1 MIMANVLTNAVI
13 ETIRLGKPAGEK
25 TFHIALTGTAD
36 YIPHMGVEI
45 FSAFQSN
52 RDLPITY
59 HLFVNQLSARER
71 KNLTAAA
78 EEMGSE
84 IRVHL
89 IDDSCFKTIVLS
101 DGVAAFFYRF
111 LVAPTLTG
119 QTDRVLYLDGDM
131 MVRGSLRYL
140 AELDFQGK
148 AAAVVTDR
156 REEIRRKRVGTSRY
170 FNAGMMLINLPVW
183 EKKGFFDDIVRRA
196 QENTKKVGERIS
208 SHDQD
213 IHNQMLDGETL
224 YIDRKYNYL
233 YNLDRQPL
241 FKRQPENDDYTK
253 QVIIHFAGHAKSWHS
268 WVQEWPAVKEYA
280 KIQQLSPW
288 KEYALIPPKT
298 EKEIHQAARTAR
310 MYSRWSEMLKWY
322 GLYMMK
328 KL

>member
-1 MIMANVLTNAVI
+1 MINVLTHAI
-13 ETIRLGKPAGEK
+13 TDTIQIGNGRDGKA
-25 TFHIALTGTAD
+25 FHIALTGTAD
-36 YIPHMGVEI
+36 YIPHMGVVML
-45 FSAFQSN
+45 SVARSN
-52 RDLPITY
+52 PDLTVTY
-59 HLFVNQLSARER
+59 HLFVNHLSDKEK
-71 KNLTAAA
+71 KNLADAATI
-78 EEMGSE
+78 MKSE
-84 IRVHL
+84 IFVHL

-119 QTDRVLYLDGDM
+119 ETDRVLYLDGDM
-131 MVRGSLRYL
+131 MVRGSLRDL

-196 QENTKKVGERIS
+196 QENTKKVGKRIS

-253 QVIIHFAGHAKSWHS
+253 QVIIHFAGHAKAWHS
-268 WVQEWPAVKEYA
+268 WVQEWPVVQEYA
-280 KIQQLSPW
+280 EIQKVSPW
-288 KEYALIPPKT
+288 GNLPLLLPKG
-298 EKEIHQAARTAR
+298 EKNIHQAARTAR
-310 MYSRWSEMLKWY
+310 MYGRWGEMLKWY
-322 GLYMMK
+322 GKYLCK
-328 KL
+328 KLM

>member
-1 MIMANVLTNAVI
+1 MANVLTNAVI
-13 ETIRLGKPAGEK
+13 ETIRLGESAGKK
-25 TFHIALTGTAD
+25 TFHIALTGTSD

-45 FSAFQSN
+45 YSVSQSN
-52 RDLPITY
+52 RDIPITY
-59 HLFVNQLSARER
+59 HLFVNQLSERE
-71 KNLTAAA
+71 KANLAEAA
-78 EEMGSE
+78 EEMKSE
-84 IRVHL
+84 IQVHL
-89 IDDSCFKTIVLS
+89 IDDSCFETIVLS

-111 LVAPTLTG
+111 LVAPTLSG

-131 MVRGSLRYL
+131 MVRGSLRDL
-140 AELDFQGK
+140 TELDFQGK

-156 REEIRRKRVGTSRY
+156 RESIRKKRVGTARY

-183 EKKGFFDDIVRRA
+183 EAEGLFDDIVRRA
-196 QENTKKVGERIS
+196 QENTKKVGRRIS

-213 IHNQMLDGETL
+213 IHNQMLDGKTL

-241 FKRQPENDDYTK
+241 FKRQPVNDDYKK
-253 QVIIHFAGHAKSWHS
+253 QIIIHFAGHAKSWHS
-268 WVQEWPAVKEYA
+268 WVQEWPAVQEYA
-280 KIQQLSPW
+280 EIQRLSPW
-288 KEYALIPPKT
+288 RDYALIPPKT

-310 MYSRWSEMLKWY
+310 MYSRWGEMLKWY